1 MSSDYEFSD
10 DDNEYYDGMDMDDD
24 DDVDAQDDGKQQ
36 HALLS
41 YTLSN

>member
-24 DDVDAQDDGKQQ
+24 EEVEEQDDGKPSRV
-36 HALLS
+36 S
-41 YTLSN
+41 YSGSLTR